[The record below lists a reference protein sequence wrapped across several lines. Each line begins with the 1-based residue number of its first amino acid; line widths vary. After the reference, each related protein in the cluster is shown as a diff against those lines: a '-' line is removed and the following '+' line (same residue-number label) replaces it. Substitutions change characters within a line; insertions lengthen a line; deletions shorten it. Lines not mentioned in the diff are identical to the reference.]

1 MNGAEIQK
9 KNLAQANAY
18 LYLSPAML
26 VSKFCELV
34 CFGVKILNLVFFGV
48 KKSVV
53 LGSAENGD
61 GVNKKT
67 NITYVEMLLMQDGQP
82 TREDS
87 ATQLL
92 ICETL
97 RANDSG

>member
-1 MNGAEIQK
+1 M
-9 KNLAQANAY
+9 
-18 LYLSPAML
+18 
-26 VSKFCELV
+26 F
-34 CFGVKILNLVFFGV
+34 
-48 KKSVV
+48 

-82 TREDS
+82 TREDI